1 MIKAL
6 IFDLDGTLAD
16 TIDDIGWAVNRML
29 SENGFPTLERAD
41 HLANINNG
49 AFQLI
54 RRSLPEQYRED
65 ETFVR
70 ARLKEYE
77 KWYSQHYAVDTYAY
91 EGVTEALTVL
101 AEKGYKLSIL
111 SNKQD
116 SYVKS
121 IAEKLF
127 ANIPFTCAWGQSD
140 LPTKPNP
147 TSALMVAEK
156 MGVLPCETAFIGD
169 SQVDITTAKN
179 AEMHPVGVNW
189 GYRPAEQLI
198 SEGAKLII
206 KSGLDLQ
213 AIPELLN

>member
-65 ETFVR
+65 EPFVR

-77 KWYSQHYAVDTYAY
+77 KWYSEHYAVDTYAY
-91 EGVTEALTVL
+91 EGVKESLSAL

-116 SYVKS
+116 TYVKS
-121 IAEKLF
+121 IAEKIF
-127 ANIPFTCAWGQSD
+127 TDIPFTCARGQSD

-147 TSALMVAEK
+147 TSALMIAEK

-179 AEMHPVGVNW
+179 AGMHPVGVNW
-189 GYRPAEQLI
+189 GYRPAELLI

>member
-16 TIDDIGWAVNRML
+16 TINDIGWAVNRML
-29 SENGFPTLERAD
+29 SENGFPILERAN

-65 ETFVR
+65 EPFVR
-70 ARLKEYE
+70 ARLTEYE
-77 KWYSQHYAVDTYAY
+77 KWYSEHHAVDTYAY
-91 EGVTEALTVL
+91 EGVKEALTAL

-116 SYVKS
+116 TYVKS
-121 IAEKLF
+121 IAKTLF
-127 ANIPFTCAWGQSD
+127 PSIPFTCALGQSD
-140 LPTKPNP
+140 LPTKPDP
-147 TSALMVAEK
+147 TSALLIAEK
-156 MGVLPCETAFIGD
+156 MGVLPCETAFVGD

-179 AEMHPVGVNW
+179 AGMYPVGVNW
-189 GYRPAEQLI
+189 GYRPAEMLLA
-198 SEGAKLII
+198 EGAKLII
-206 KSGLDLQ
+206 STGAELS
-213 AIPELLN
+213 AIPELCK